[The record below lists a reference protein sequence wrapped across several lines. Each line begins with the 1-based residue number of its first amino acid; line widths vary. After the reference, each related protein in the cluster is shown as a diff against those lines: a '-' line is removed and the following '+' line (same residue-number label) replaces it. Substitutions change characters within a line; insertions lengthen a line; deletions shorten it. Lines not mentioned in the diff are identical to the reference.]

1 MKKTRIKGF
10 LGISVLYLV
19 VCLFYSNCA
28 MREEPTATGSLTTL
42 GK

>member
-10 LGISVLYLV
+10 LGISLLYLV

-28 MREEPTATGSLTTL
+28 MRESTATSALTTL